1 MNFFEADGM
10 CKIGNVELKFLV
22 DFEKN
27 GDMLLWKTVKHRGFV
42 YTKSISGAYIYQ
54 NTVRIMTPCGAADIS
69 CDCDDTAQKILN
81 IITSIEVKLY
91 VGKKMGAYN
100 LEKIG
105 DDCVKSTEGCGGEC
119 TCEGCTCG
127 NDKDDDTEDFIKFM
141 DGFFEHMKSKLKE
154 NK

>member
-27 GDMLLWKTVKHRGFV
+27 GDMLLWKTAKHSGFIF
-42 YTKSISGAYIYQ
+42 TKSIIGAHIFHQ
-54 NTVRIMTPCGAADIS
+54 AVRIVTPGCTVDIN
-69 CDCDDTAQKILN
+69 CDGDDTAQKVLN
-81 IITSIEVKLY
+81 IITNIEVKLY
-91 VGKKMGAYN
+91 AGKKIGAYN

-105 DDCVKSTEGCGGEC
+105 DDCVKSKGECCGEC
-119 TCEGCTCG
+119 TCGDSNGEVNKFDEFMQVTLRCLKEIEKEF
-127 NDKDDDTEDFIKFM
+127 ND
-141 DGFFEHMKSKLKE
+141 KE